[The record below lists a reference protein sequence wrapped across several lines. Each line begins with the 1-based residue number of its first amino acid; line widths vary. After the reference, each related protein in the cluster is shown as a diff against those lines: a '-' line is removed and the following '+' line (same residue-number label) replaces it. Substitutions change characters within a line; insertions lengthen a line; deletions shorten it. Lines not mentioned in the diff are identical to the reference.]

1 MNSSNTWT
9 LPFAALARLIRS
21 SAMRRNWKMQSCRRA
36 RMCLRRLRKCIVT
49 SIESRTMPSRFHERF
64 EITIGLDDVKERFVN
79 RIGNRIFNDF
89 FEYRISAVEYE
100 LLKAIADE
108 LGDWFTT
115 RKGFED
121 YTKSDFHKTLQAL
134 EGSRRIL
141 IADLQL
147 QLDALITKTLNDSEL
162 DLGVRYENGVFV
174 RTGTRLLDRKL
185 VNESLRWLS
194 DKKYE
199 SVLEPFSKGLDHLL
213 KSEKYPAVLSD
224 VVTDMYER
232 LRLWRRLLL
241 TRTKICLQTPK
252 LFLKETRC
260 V

>member
-1 MNSSNTWT
+1 
-9 LPFAALARLIRS
+9 
-21 SAMRRNWKMQSCRRA
+21 
-36 RMCLRRLRKCIVT
+36 
-49 SIESRTMPSRFHERF
+49 MPSRFHERF

-79 RIGNRIFNDF
+79 RIGNRIFNEF
-89 FEYRISAVEYE
+89 FEYRISAVKYE

-174 RTGTRLLDRKL
+174 RTGARLLDRKL

-199 SVLEPFSKGLDHLL
+199 SVLEPFSKGLEHLL
-213 KSEKYPAVLSD
+213 KSEKYPAVFSD
-224 VVTDMYER
+224 VVTDMYEA
-232 LRLWRRLLL
+232 LEALA
-241 TRTKICLQTPK
+241 KIVTDKDKELSANAE
-252 LFLKETRC
+252 LFLKKLAVSEAYKKILKEYISYANKFRHAAATSAPKPNLSIGEVESFTYLTGVFIRLTIQAS
-260 V
+260 